1 MPVRFQF
8 VPGKAPDLLDL
19 PWSTPLEEW
28 DHPRMVEMARGFSRH
43 VVRFVSGGE
52 NDERV
57 FALKEIPER
66 YARREY
72 NLLRFMQEEGLP
84 TVEAVG
90 VVTGR
95 QRGAIG
101 QREELSA
108 ILVTRYLDYSLPY
121 GYVFSTYGLG
131 EVPGTDTKLIDA
143 AVVLLCRLHL
153 DGFYWGDCS
162 LNNLLFRRDA
172 GALMAYLV
180 DAETAEH
187 HRELSPGMR
196 QADVDLASEQAGGGL
211 LDLAAAGRLPEW
223 IDPIEV
229 AHRIS
234 ARYEALWSELT
245 DVEEIGVDE
254 RHQLD
259 RRIRRLNDLGFDVAE
274 LVVEHLPDDEARMR
288 MWPALVEE
296 GHHARELRRMT
307 GLDVQENQA
316 RHLLNDIAAFG
327 ACLERTIGT
336 DLPSAVTAARWIAEI
351 YEPLLRAV
359 PAELAGKRDAP
370 ELFHEMLEHRYA
382 MSEREG
388 REVTNPEALAS
399 LVQEVLPTR
408 PDERLFVDVT
418 PNDPDPGARLDRS
431 GVVRPPS

>member
-28 DHPRMVEMARGFSRH
+28 DHPRMVEMAHGFSRH
-43 VVRFVSGGE
+43 VVRFVRGGE
-52 NDERV
+52 RDDRV

-66 YARREY
+66 FARREY
-72 NLLRFMQEEGLP
+72 NLLRFMEEEGLP

-95 QRGAIG
+95 QRGPIG
-101 QREELSA
+101 AREDLSA
-108 ILVTRYLDYSLPY
+108 VLVTRYLDYSLPY
-121 GYVFSTYGLG
+121 GYVFSTHGLG
-131 EVPGTDTKLIDA
+131 AVPGTDTKLIDA

-187 HRELSPGMR
+187 HRELSSGMR
-196 QADVDLASEQAGGGL
+196 HADVDLACEQAVGGL
-211 LDLAAAGRLPEW
+211 LDLAAAGRLPKW
-223 IDPIEV
+223 IDPIDV
-229 AHRIS
+229 ADRIA

-245 DVEEIGVDE
+245 DAEVIGADE
-254 RHQLD
+254 PHELD
-259 RRIRRLNDLGFDVAE
+259 RRIRRLNDIGFDVGE
-274 LVVEHLPDDEARMR
+274 LVVEHMADDETRMKMR
-288 MWPALVEE
+288 PALVEE
-296 GHHARELRRMT
+296 GHHARELQRMT

-316 RHLLNDIAAFG
+316 RHLLNDIAAYG
-327 ACLERTIGT
+327 AYLERTT
-336 DLPSAVTAARWIAEI
+336 EVDLPAAVAAARWIAEI

-359 PAELAGKRDAP
+359 PPGLAGKREAP

-382 MSEREG
+382 LSEREG
-388 REVTNPEALAS
+388 RDVTNREALAS
-399 LVQEVLPTR
+399 LIEEVLPSR
-408 PDERLFVDVT
+408 PDERLFVDVSAPGDPMPGPT
-418 PNDPDPGARLDRS
+418 RPGNDEGA
-431 GVVRPPS
+431 G